1 MNLHLAGAL
10 PRGLPAAVICS
21 PRAGHAVPEVPR
33 SRRPAADGIVKF
45 QTPEIVFGPGALA
58 EAGFAARRIG
68 AQRPF
73 VVTDPGIIEAGW
85 VAELS
90 RYLADVG
97 LAATVWPG
105 ITPNPKEKE
114 VAAGYDCYQ
123 DLGCDV
129 IIAIGGGSVID
140 AAKGIAIL
148 CGNGG
153 EILDYTGVDRVRM
166 PGLRPAGGTV
176 RASAT
181 PGSPARR
188 WQARRRDGSSSSTCW
203 TPINAAGPG
212 RRPPSRG
219 ARWSVPAP
227 PPRARGARQCRNR
240 VALARRNVLTPSLM
254 GHHAPR
260 TRRHLPSGRRPGSG
274 AIPGR
279 ANAAPDARPET
290 EPSHDHHRPGALRR
304 RDTTTTGAAR
314 TSSGP
319 GGGAR
324 WPRCGRA
331 GTADGTWRAI
341 TAVQRAGHL
350 RPAAD
355 RKVAGDE

>member
-105 ITPNPKEKE
+105 ITPNPKEKK

-227 PPRARGARQCRNR
+227 PTTRARSTPTPTPGGAGTTTRPH
-240 VALARRNVLTPSLM
+240 LIPDGS
-254 GHHAPR
+254 PR
-260 TRRHLPSGRRPGSG
+260 TQDAQAPAVRPATRQRRDSRPGERRPRCQAGNRAITRPPSSRG
-274 AIPGR
+274 AASPRHDDDRRRANQLRTGRWCPMAAMRPGR
-279 ANAAPDARPET
+279 DSRWDVASN
-290 EPSHDHHRPGALRR
+290 HC
-304 RDTTTTGAAR
+304 GAAGR
-314 TSSGP
+314 APAP
-319 GGGAR
+319 GGG
-324 WPRCGRA
+324 PEGGR
-331 GTADGTWRAI
+331 R
-341 TAVQRAGHL
+341 
-350 RPAAD
+350 
-355 RKVAGDE
+355 

>member
-153 EILDYTGVDRVRM
+153 AILDDTRVART
-166 PGLRPAGGTV
+166 PLAGEAARWQLILDLLDPDKRCG
-176 RASAT
+176 AW
-181 PGSPARR
+181 SPATV
-188 WQARRRDGSSSSTCW
+188 Q
-203 TPINAAGPG
+203 G
-212 RRPPSRG
+212 RPVVCTR
-219 ARWSVPAP
+219 AP
-227 PPRARGARQCRNR
+227 
-240 VALARRNVLTPSLM
+240 
-254 GHHAPR
+254 HHAR
-260 TRRHLPSGRRPGSG
+260 EEH
-274 AIPGR
+274 
-279 ANAAPDARPET
+279 ANADTGWRWHDDTSAPHP
-290 EPSHDHHRPGALRR
+290 
-304 RDTTTTGAAR
+304 
-314 TSSGP
+314 
-319 GGGAR
+319 
-324 WPRCGRA
+324 
-331 GTADGTWRAI
+331 
-341 TAVQRAGHL
+341 
-350 RPAAD
+350 
-355 RKVAGDE
+355 

>member
-212 RRPPSRG
+212 R
-219 ARWSVPAP
+219 WSVPAP
-227 PPRARGARQCRNR
+227 PTTRARSTPTPTPGGAG
-240 VALARRNVLTPSLM
+240 T
-254 GHHAPR
+254 
-260 TRRHLPSGRRPGSG
+260 TRRPHLIPDGSRRTQHAQAPVARPATRWRRDSPAGRTPPRMSGRKESHQMTTIVLGT
-274 AIPGR
+274 
-279 ANAAPDARPET
+279 ARP
-290 EPSHDHHRPGALRR
+290 
-304 RDTTTTGAAR
+304 
-314 TSSGP
+314 
-319 GGGAR
+319 
-324 WPRCGRA
+324 
-331 GTADGTWRAI
+331 
-341 TAVQRAGHL
+341 
-350 RPAAD
+350 
-355 RKVAGDE
+355 